1 MTVTRQATADTTNLP
16 FIQYCAR
23 LQRDSGNSSTQ
34 YLEITESFESFQ
46 SIPLAGKTVTLSFYG
61 RKGADYTAAS
71 DALTFRLV
79 TGTGTDQNLV
89 TAGYT
94 GQSDTINA
102 TATLTSTWQRF
113 SATATLPSTV
123 TEMGVRFR
131 YTPVGTAS
139 TNDFFEITGVQ
150 VEVGAIPT
158 QFSRAGGTIQG
169 ELAACQRYY
178 FRANSTSGYKT
189 LAAGYGSGTNTL
201 NVGTALPTQMRVIPT
216 VLDTSALS
224 TFYYESASGGT
235 TPTTMALGTQTTE
248 VYGTVNIT
256 KTGAFTAGNAYWL
269 YSNNGAAYLGFSA
282 EL

>member
-1 MTVTRQATADTTNLP
+1 
-16 FIQYCAR
+16 
-23 LQRDSGNSSTQ
+23 
-34 YLEITESFESFQ
+34 LEITESFESVQ

-94 GQSDTINA
+94 GQSDSISA

-113 SATATLPSTV
+113 SATVTLPSTV

-178 FRANSTSGYKT
+178 WRSSGGSTYTVSGFGFCNSATTAYIGVNLPVAMRTAPASVDFSAQNLNDAAANYAVTAISLTATWKATTMVMLETTVASGLT
-189 LAAGYGSGTNTL
+189 TNRPIFLTNNNNAAGY
-201 NVGTALPTQMRVIPT
+201 VGL
-216 VLDTSALS
+216 
-224 TFYYESASGGT
+224 
-235 TPTTMALGTQTTE
+235 
-248 VYGTVNIT
+248 
-256 KTGAFTAGNAYWL
+256 
-269 YSNNGAAYLGFSA
+269 SA